1 MHTYQQRGEVIDV
14 AAAAAAVAAGQIVA
28 IGAVLAV
35 VNHGAAQ
42 GEPFNAVRVGVF
54 QAPKATGVA
63 FEQGQAVMWDAS
75 AGKFA
80 AVASTPA
87 EGDVTGAAVA
97 FEAAAADAETFAVLL
112 PGTVGTVQPA
122 AGG

>member
-1 MHTYQQRGEVIDV
+1 MRTYQQRGEVIEV

-35 VNHGAAQ
+35 ANHGAAQ
-42 GEPFNAVRVGVF
+42 GEPFNAVRVGVY

-97 FEAAAADAETFAVLL
+97 FEAAPEGAETFAVLL
-112 PGTVGTVQPA
+112 PGVIGTVHVA
-122 AGG
+122 SGG